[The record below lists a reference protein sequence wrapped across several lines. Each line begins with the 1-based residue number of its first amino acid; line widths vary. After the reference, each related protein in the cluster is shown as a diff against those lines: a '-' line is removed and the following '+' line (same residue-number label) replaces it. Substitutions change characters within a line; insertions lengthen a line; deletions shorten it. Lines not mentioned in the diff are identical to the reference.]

1 MACWEL
7 VFESTHPMPRIRR
20 RIVLLSVLLIWLA
33 SSLWQAYK
41 PLPAGV
47 GVTMPWRAAD
57 AVEFLADRTFVDA
70 AGVRHSEQAI
80 FDAAFAMI
88 AQAHRLVLL
97 DMFLFNDF
105 TAAEDRIL
113 RHLSG
118 ELTQALVDRMAQV
131 PGLRVVLI
139 TDPVNTVYG
148 GLDSPQLD
156 RLRAAG
162 AQVVITDLSRLR
174 ASNPAWSGPWALCCA
189 WLGNSA
195 GHGWLPNPFGGEA
208 ITLRSWLALP
218 NFRANHRKT
227 LVVDHGTGWQAL
239 VTSGNPHDASSAH
252 GNVALRFSGDA
263 ALDVVATE
271 AAVAAFS
278 DMPLAGLPAATV
290 EGAGHDASTPRLRV
304 LTEAAIRQ
312 ALLDTIDAA
321 AAGDGLDVAVFY
333 LSDRGV
339 VRALAAAQGREVQVR
354 VLLDPNEDAFGR
366 KKNGVPNRP
375 VAHELVEAGIA
386 LRWCDTHGEQCHAKF
401 LLHRAAGRA
410 TLIVGS
416 ANFTRRNLD
425 DLNLETGVELVAPA
439 RHPTMRAAARWFE
452 TSWGNAPD
460 RRYST
465 DYASYAEDSFV
476 HRLWYR
482 FGEATGFSTW

>member
-7 VFESTHPMPRIRR
+7 VSESANAMPRIRR
-20 RIVLLSVLLIWLA
+20 RIVLLSVLLVWLA
-33 SSLWQAYK
+33 SGLWQAYK
-41 PLPAGV
+41 PLPAGI

-70 AGVRHSEQAI
+70 AGARHSEQAI

-88 AQAHRLVLL
+88 GQAHRLVLV

-105 TAAEDRIL
+105 AAAEDRIL
-113 RHLSG
+113 RPLSE

-131 PGLRVVLI
+131 PNLRVVLI

-148 GLDSPQLD
+148 GLESPQLD

-162 AQVVITDLSRLR
+162 AQVVITDLTMLR

-252 GNVALRFSGDA
+252 GNVALQFSGNA
-263 ALDVVATE
+263 ALDVVASE
-271 AAVAAFS
+271 AAAAAFS
-278 DMPLAGLPAATV
+278 HAPLQALPAAPVATA
-290 EGAGHDASTPRLRV
+290 GADVSAARLRV
-304 LTEAAIRQ
+304 LTEAAIQRG
-312 ALLDTIDAA
+312 LLETIESAG
-321 AAGDGLDVAVFY
+321 AGDRLDVAVFY

-339 VRALAAAQGREVQVR
+339 VRSLAAAQRREVQVR

-375 VAHELVEAGIA
+375 VAHELVEAGVA

-410 TLIVGS
+410 TLIIGS

-425 DLNLETGVELVAPA
+425 DLNLETSVEFAASVQHPA
-439 RHPTMRAAARWFE
+439 MREAARWFE
-452 TSWGNAPD
+452 TTWGNAPG

-465 DYASYAEDSFV
+465 EYVSYADDSFA